1 VPLGPVREYTAQ
13 PVDGPLA
20 LQIYPGRDGSFLLY
34 EDDGKSFDYRK
45 GQWMGIRFE
54 WNDRSRRLRLR
65 LAEASRLLPPTSR
78 RIEARVV
85 GTRRAKSLVFE
96 GKPIDAQI

>member
-1 VPLGPVREYTAQ
+1 
-13 PVDGPLA
+13 
-20 LQIYPGRDGSFLLY
+20 
-34 EDDGKSFDYRK
+34 
-45 GQWMGIRFE
+45 MGIRIE

-65 LAEASRLLPPTSR
+65 LAEGSRLLPPASR

-85 GTRRAKSLVFE
+85 GTKRTKSLVFE